1 MPPKIEFNIS
11 LKIFD
16 NDILKS
22 HPIIIKPTTQ
32 AVIIIALFTSK
43 VIPPFFNKY
52 ESLWT
57 NMIN

>member
-1 MPPKIEFNIS
+1 MEFKIS

-22 HPIIIKPTTQ
+22 QPIIIKPTTH

-43 VIPPFFNKY
+43 VIPPFSNKY

-57 NMIN
+57 NMLN